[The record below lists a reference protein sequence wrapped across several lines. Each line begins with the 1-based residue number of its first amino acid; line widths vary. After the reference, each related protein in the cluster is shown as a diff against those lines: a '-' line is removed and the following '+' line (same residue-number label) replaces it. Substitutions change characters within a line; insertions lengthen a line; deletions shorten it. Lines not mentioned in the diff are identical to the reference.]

1 MRKTASGGDRVTDA
15 ASPRSSWTGLRVFNF
30 FAAATQTGYGPFLP
44 VFLTQSGWS
53 QGQIGLALSTGA
65 IASTVSQLPGGL
77 LVDQIHQRRF
87 LCAVSL
93 GVLGLGALLLAFWP
107 GITPVFGVL
116 VLHGMATAILAP
128 SIAAI
133 TLNLGGRDRFGEH
146 VGNNS
151 RYASLGNA
159 LTAAILGLIAY
170 HLSVRAVF
178 LFAAFMTVP
187 AVLSLALIHPLT
199 AAPKV
204 VAPHPAMLHPKHRQS
219 RLWQVFFE
227 LHMHTFAICVTL
239 FTLGNAAM
247 LPLALNHLAA
257 NHDTGDIALAT
268 TGSVI
273 ALQCVVVLFAP
284 RLGKAAE
291 RFGRRPLLM
300 IAFAALP
307 IRALL
312 LTTGPD
318 AVPLIAIELLDG
330 LAAAIMGVM
339 IPLIAADLT
348 QRTGYLN
355 LAIGA
360 FGLAGSLGATFSTTI
375 AGWIADKAGLDWAF
389 MALALPGMLGLL
401 IILAALP
408 ETRPGRQG
416 VGPAVPAE

>member
-1 MRKTASGGDRVTDA
+1 MTDA
-15 ASPRSSWTGLRVFNF
+15 APKGSNWTGLRIFNF
-30 FAAATQTGYGPFLP
+30 FSAATQTGYGPFLP

-53 QGQIGLALSTGA
+53 QGQVGLALSVGA
-65 IASTVSQLPGGL
+65 IASTASQLPGGL
-77 LVDQIHQRRF
+77 LVDQVRQRRF

-93 GVLGLGALLLAFWP
+93 AILGLGALLLAVWP
-107 GITPVFGVL
+107 GVVPVFSVL
-116 VLHGMATAILAP
+116 VLHGFATAVLAP
-128 SIAAI
+128 AIAAI
-133 TLNLGGRDRFGEH
+133 TLNLGGQNAFGEH
-146 VGNNS
+146 VGNNA

-159 LTAAILGLIAY
+159 LTAAVLGVVAY

-178 LFAAFMTVP
+178 LLAALMTVP
-187 AVLSLALIHPLT
+187 AIASLLLVHPEP
-199 AAPKV
+199 AAPKA
-204 VAPHPAMLHPKHRQS
+204 VAPHPAMLHPKHRQG

-227 LHMHTFAICVTL
+227 LHMHTFAVCVTL

-257 NHDTGDIALAT
+257 HHDTGEIATAT
-268 TGSVI
+268 TGCII
-273 ALQCVVVLFAP
+273 ALQAVVVLFAP
-284 RLGKAAE
+284 RLGRAAE

-307 IRALL
+307 MRALL
-312 LTTGPD
+312 LTTAPD
-318 AVPLIAIELLDG
+318 AIPLIAIELLDG

-360 FGLAGSLGATFSTTI
+360 FGLAGSLGATFSTAA

-389 MALALPGMLGLL
+389 LALAMPGLLGLL
-401 IILAALP
+401 IILFVLP
-408 ETRPGRQG
+408 ETRPGTQPI
-416 VGPAVPAE
+416 GPAVRVG